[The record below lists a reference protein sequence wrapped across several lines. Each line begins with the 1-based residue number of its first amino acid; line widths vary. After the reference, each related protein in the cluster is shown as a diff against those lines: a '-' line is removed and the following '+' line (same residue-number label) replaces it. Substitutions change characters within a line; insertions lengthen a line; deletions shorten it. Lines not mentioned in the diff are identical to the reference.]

1 MIQTSYDRILT
12 EAARLFCEKGYHAT
26 SMEDL
31 AAAVGI
37 KKGSLYY
44 YIESKEQLLLEIA
57 ELIPPKFIAGV
68 VTLLE
73 DTQLTAEQKVRT
85 AIMRHLELFRTE
97 TGLTWSRV
105 FLREYRALPSEHRR
119 KFLEQRQQYE
129 NVLRRLIAEG
139 VERGEFAQ
147 VDVAMVTRAILGM
160 CNWAIEW
167 YSPNGKLS
175 TEEIAS
181 IFSDLILKGLLR
193 SSNPVL

>member
-1 MIQTSYDRILT
+1 MVQTAHDRILA

-44 YIESKEQLLLEIA
+44 YIESKEQLLFEIA
-57 ELIPPKFIAGV
+57 ELIPPRFIANV
-68 VTLLE
+68 MALLE
-73 DTQLTAEQKVRT
+73 DTQLTAEQKLRT
-85 AIMRHLELFRTE
+85 AITGHLELFETE
-97 TGLTWSRV
+97 TGLAWSRV
-105 FLREYRALPSEHRR
+105 FLLEYRALPDQHRR
-119 KFLEQRQQYE
+119 KLLEQRRQYE
-129 NVLRRLIAEG
+129 NVFRRLIAEG

-167 YSPNGKLS
+167 YSPGGKLS

-193 SSNPVL
+193 SSNPVT

>member
-1 MIQTSYDRILT
+1 MVQTSYDRILT

-44 YIESKEQLLLEIA
+44 YIESKEQLLFEIA
-57 ELIPPKFIAGV
+57 ELIPPKLIANV
-68 VTLLE
+68 SALLE
-73 DTQLTAEQKVRT
+73 DTQLTAEQKLRT
-85 AIMRHLELFRTE
+85 AIRRHLELLETE
-97 TGLTWSRV
+97 TGLAWSRI
-105 FLREYRALPSEHRR
+105 FLLEYRALPEEHRT
-119 KFLEQRQQYE
+119 KLLEQRWQYE
-129 NVLRRLIAEG
+129 NVFRGLIADG

-147 VDVAMVTRAILGM
+147 IDVAMVTRAILGM

-167 YSPNGKLS
+167 YSTTGKLS
-175 TEEIAS
+175 GEEIAS

-193 SSNPVL
+193 SSNPVT